1 MKKTT
6 RKAEFN
12 EHDGSNDVSVYRGF
26 VWLRVGRLTAPTRE
40 DVYSAA
46 EQIYE
51 AGYDDGINDRRR

>member
-1 MKKTT
+1 MSMT
-6 RKAEFN
+6 AVMMYLFI
-12 EHDGSNDVSVYRGF
+12 GALCGY
-26 VWLRVGRLTAPTRE
+26 VWGRLTAPTRE